1 MLRGGD
7 WGCVQKKHIMTYVI
21 TGTWVNKGIGTIQ
34 MEKNGLV
41 WTYVAP
47 QLGNWIAA
55 PPPSSGKTWSNL
67 RFGFTIII
75 LKSYSSA

>member
-1 MLRGGD
+1 MA
-7 WGCVQKKHIMTYVI
+7 CVI
-21 TGTWVNKGIGTIQ
+21 TGTWVNKGIGTVQ

-55 PPPSSGKTWSNL
+55 PPPSSGISQN
-67 RFGFTIII
+67 II
-75 LKSYSSA
+75 KFHSSAHIVTIYE

>member
-1 MLRGGD
+1 
-7 WGCVQKKHIMTYVI
+7 MTYVI

-55 PPPSSGKTWSNL
+55 PPPSSGKTKIW
-67 RFGFTIII
+67 I
-75 LKSYSSA
+75 